1 MSEVKMKTVQV
12 GWRGTMYYITTME
25 VPENWDNL
33 EIEDAFWSMDLSQ
46 EKPVDSDHVGIDYIE
61 EAVESK

>member
-12 GWRGTMYYITTME
+12 GWRETMYYITTME
-25 VPENWDNL
+25 VPENWDNP

-46 EKPVDSDHVGIDYIE
+46 EKPVDSDYVGIDYIDNP
-61 EAVESK
+61 AESK